1 MKIFPHLTN
10 FIIHWGTEA
19 DDTLEIEGQK
29 TREATTNAARG
40 YQPPGIT
47 GLEGKFTVSHILD
60 FSI

>member
-29 TREATTNAARG
+29 TREATTNAAG
-40 YQPPGIT
+40 GTSLLASQ
-47 GLEGKFTVSHILD
+47 GLKGNSQCHTF
-60 FSI
+60 